1 MKKFT
6 FLSVLLVSLFVSASA
21 LAQSTATNATPTLA
35 EQAKTAVA
43 GAVSNVA
50 SNATPTINSVMIE
63 ILSGTKDAAKEIYGA
78 SKEAIHKSIDFV
90 GEQAPDVIKQFLT
103 WRFTYAAIWSCI
115 WLAVASVIFF
125 FSYKLMKFQQKCAAD
140 GRKNSDDHAVSCVF
154 KWIFILVACG
164 FIIGGV
170 GTNAFEMAKIKVAP
184 KVYIIEYVV
193 GLIQGQPASAS
204 PSGR

>member
-6 FLSVLLVSLFVSASA
+6 FLSVVLVSALLSVSSF
-21 LAQSTATNATPTLA
+21 AQTNAPAPTLA
-35 EQAKTAVA
+35 DQAKTAAA
-43 GAVSNVA
+43 GMVSTVA
-50 SNATPTINSVMIE
+50 SNAAPTINSVMIE

-90 GEQAPDVIKQFLT
+90 GEQAPDVIKQFLL
-103 WRFTYAAIWSCI
+103 WRFFRAGTWCAI
-115 WLAVASVIFF
+115 WLAVASVLFLLSF
-125 FSYKLMKFQQKCAAD
+125 KLMKFQKKVAAD

-154 KWIFILVACG
+154 KWILMLVACG

-170 GTNAFEMAKIKVAP
+170 GSNSFEMVKIKVAP

-193 GLIQGQPASAS
+193 GLIQGQTPANM
-204 PSGR
+204 GR